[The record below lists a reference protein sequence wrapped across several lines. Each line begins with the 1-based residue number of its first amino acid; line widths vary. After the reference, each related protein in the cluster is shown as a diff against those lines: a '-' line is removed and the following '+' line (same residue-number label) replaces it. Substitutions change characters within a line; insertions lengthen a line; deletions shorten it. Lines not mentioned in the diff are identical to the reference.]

1 MSRRRGILRH
11 SVAGIA
17 LAAFSSVA
25 LAADP
30 LTLLLLRLLRDQII
44 TAAAKAAY
52 ESSQPPA
59 PPPGTIVFP
68 AHPYDLDDQKLRTLI
83 DEGFVH
89 LTSAQRDEVF
99 AGVKR
104 GLSDPKNASVRF
116 HIIEELALKA
126 AAVRQAHE
134 QLNNLP
140 QARKSSIAA
149 EAREEYLKLTPDERR
164 QMIAVLQSGVMPIPR
179 DLNDMILSEFRNV
192 PEQAAAPT
200 R

>member
-1 MSRRRGILRH
+1 MLRRCVTGI
-11 SVAGIA
+11 V
-17 LAAFSSVA
+17 LAALPSVA
-25 LAADP
+25 LAVDP
-30 LTLLLLRLLRDQII
+30 LTLILLRLLRDQII
-44 TAAAKAAY
+44 TSAAQAAY
-52 ESSQPPA
+52 ERTQPPA
-59 PPPGTIVFP
+59 APPGPIVFP
-68 AHPYDLDDQKLRTLI
+68 AHPYDLDDQKLKTLI

-99 AGVKR
+99 AAVKR
-104 GLSDPKNASVRF
+104 GLTDPKNASVRF

-134 QLNNLP
+134 QLNNLS

-149 EAREEYLKLTPDERR
+149 EAREEYLKLTPEDRQ

-192 PEQAAAPT
+192 PEQAAAPPQ
-200 R
+200 